1 MWVPGMK
8 KIHKLLIANR
18 GEIACR
24 VIRTCRELGIL
35 TVAVYSE
42 IDSRALFVKMAD
54 EAACIGQS
62 GIETYLDQDRIVQ
75 AALETCADAVHPGYG
90 LLSENPDFASRCRS
104 ENITF
109 IGPSPESIAVMG
121 SKIAARELCEKIG
134 VPVIPGFSINQESAS
149 ELSARVSQIG
159 YPVLIKASE
168 GGGGI
173 GIFLVEG
180 PEELESTLESARK
193 KSLAVY
199 GNDNLLIEKYLP
211 SVRHI
216 EFQVMGD
223 VHGNI
228 IHLFERECSVQR
240 RHQKFLE
247 ESPSPVMT
255 EELRKRMGDAA
266 AAVAGAVKYSNAGT
280 VEFVLT
286 DDGTILFSGDEHE
299 APGRAPGDRGGN
311 RHRSGGD
318 ADRRSRRRA
327 AGHKSGQPFDERP
340 RNRVPDLC
348 RRPG

>member
-18 GEIACR
+18 GGIACR

-35 TVAVYSE
+35 TVALYSE

-54 EAACIGQS
+54 EDVCIGQS
-62 GIETYLDQDRIVQ
+62 GIETYLNQDRIVQ
-75 AALETCADAVHPGYG
+75 AARETCADAVHPGYG
-90 LLSENPDFASRCRS
+90 LLSENPDFASRCRN

-109 IGPSPESIAVMG
+109 TGLSPESIAVMG
-121 SKIAARELCEKIG
+121 SKIAARELCEEIG
-134 VPVIPGFSINQESAS
+134 VPVIPGFRINQESAS

-180 PEELESTLESARK
+180 VDALESTLESARK

-228 IHLFERECSVQR
+228 IHLFERESSVQR
-240 RHQKFLE
+240 RHQKLLE
-247 ESPSPVMT
+247 ESPSPV
-255 EELRKRMGDAA
+255 RK
-266 AAVAGAVKYSNAGT
+266 SC
-280 VEFVLT
+280 
-286 DDGTILFSGDEHE
+286 
-299 APGRAPGDRGGN
+299 GREWGMRQ
-311 RHRSGGD
+311 R
-318 ADRRSRRRA
+318 
-327 AGHKSGQPFDERP
+327 Q
-340 RNRVPDLC
+340 
-348 RRPG
+348 